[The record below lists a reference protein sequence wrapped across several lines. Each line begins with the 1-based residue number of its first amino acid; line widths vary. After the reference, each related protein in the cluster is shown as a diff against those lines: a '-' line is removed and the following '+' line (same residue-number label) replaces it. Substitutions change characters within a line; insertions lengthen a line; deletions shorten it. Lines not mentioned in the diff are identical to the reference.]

1 MRRQREVRRRP
12 ARHTVRLACQIV
24 RERDFRL
31 VADRI
36 ENLSTFGM
44 LVSPADPVLTG
55 EKVFVSFQLPGTGR
69 WIDATATV
77 RRVVHGRRPHESKR
91 MLGIEFDDLRPYERF
106 QLRRALQARPVVPPG
121 GRPGRRASVGAIR
134 ELARGCTT

>member
-12 ARHTVRLACQIV
+12 ARHTIRQACQIV

-36 ENLSTFGM
+36 ENLSSFGM

-55 EKVFVSFQLPGTGR
+55 EKVFVSFQLPGTSK
-69 WIDATATV
+69 WFDATATV
-77 RRVVHGRRPHESKR
+77 RRVIHGRRPHESKR
-91 MLGIEFDDLRPYERF
+91 MLGLEFDELRPHERF
-106 QLRRALQARPVVPPG
+106 QLRRALQARPVAPPG
-121 GRPGRRASVGAIR
+121 DRPGRRASVGAIR
-134 ELARGCTT
+134 ALARS